1 MAFLESDLTI
11 ERKGRK
17 GRKKDSVSYSDTL
30 LPTGADAE
38 QRPDLPGIARLGTN
52 RLLKNAA

>member
-11 ERKGRK
+11 ERK